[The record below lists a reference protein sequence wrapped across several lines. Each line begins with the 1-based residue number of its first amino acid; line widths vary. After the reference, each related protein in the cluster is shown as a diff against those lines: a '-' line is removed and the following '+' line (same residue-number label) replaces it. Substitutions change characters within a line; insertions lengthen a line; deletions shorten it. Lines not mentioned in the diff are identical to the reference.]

1 MEKIMAK
8 KIVTL
13 ALGAALAMG
22 MSGFALAQGSLQHDD
37 NGGGMPTGAA
47 NGGVNSGIS
56 TNSNDRQPPGTVG
69 QRAPTNSAGIP
80 NAPGVNGAI
89 VPNSKG
95 GKANSSP
102 GSQH

>member
-1 MEKIMAK
+1 MMTNR
-8 KIVTL
+8 IVTL

-22 MSGFALAQGSLQHDD
+22 VSGAALAQGSSQHDD

-69 QRAPTNSAGIP
+69 RRAPTDSSGGSS
-80 NAPGVNGAI
+80 APGVNGAI
-89 VPNSKG
+89 VPNTKG
-95 GKANSSP
+95 SNKS
-102 GSQH
+102 GSDSQQR

>member
-1 MEKIMAK
+1 MAK

-47 NGGVNSGIS
+47 KGGVNSGIS

-69 QRAPTNSAGIP
+69 QRASAGTP
-80 NAPGVNGAI
+80 NAPGANGAI

-95 GKANSSP
+95 GKANSP

>member
-1 MEKIMAK
+1 
-8 KIVTL
+8 
-13 ALGAALAMG
+13 
-22 MSGFALAQGSLQHDD
+22 
-37 NGGGMPTGAA
+37 
-47 NGGVNSGIS
+47 VNSGTS